1 MPKAHRMYRRR
12 VRDIWRWEAW
22 RHRAPGLTER
32 DYQAMCNFASYVSFE
47 TIAAYFGCSEAH
59 VEEEVVFTNAFYG
72 FQRRMKVSTW
82 HPGRGDAL
90 KTFQQ
95 IIRRMDNG
103 EMQGDLVIDVPS
115 YLERRFGPGYA
126 TTENIELVERVLE
139 KLVRQLETLGPVTAK
154 DFALVMSIL
163 DDRIN

>member
-90 KTFQQ
+90 KRSEEHTSELQSRQ
-95 IIRRMDNG
+95 Y
-103 EMQGDLVIDVPS
+103 LVCR
-115 YLERRFGPGYA
+115 L
-126 TTENIELVERVLE
+126 LLE
-139 KLVRQLETLGPVTAK
+139 KKKQTNIQK
-154 DFALVMSIL
+154 
-163 DDRIN
+163 